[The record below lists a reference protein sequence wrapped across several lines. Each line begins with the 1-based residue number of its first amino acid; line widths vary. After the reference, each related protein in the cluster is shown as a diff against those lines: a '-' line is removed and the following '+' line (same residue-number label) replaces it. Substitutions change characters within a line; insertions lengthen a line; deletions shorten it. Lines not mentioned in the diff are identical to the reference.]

1 MAKRS
6 MVDLDEDDEEEE
18 QSRQVSRWTREEEIL
33 LYQCWFEVFENNN
46 IGADRN
52 EDSFLGQV
60 MEDFNQGTFQ
70 GTRTKDMLTGKW
82 ENEVDHTENAKT
94 NFMAQ
99 SKGRKFLL
107 EHACRV
113 LKNHPKWDVPK
124 PLDADDHTEI
134 FKPDVRPRP
143 IGKPRPAKK
152 AKSEMTESSGGS
164 ASGSILESLSKD
176 LRRKLQAPEYAY
188 KAKKEKEMAYTEC
201 KELKFLMIDVDAL
214 SEPKAS
220 IIRKKQEKIMPKYN
234 QE

>member
-1 MAKRS
+1 MKYATTKLSSTTITTITITIIVTIQRTTTTNKRKPLGKTNGEKIHGGFGRGRRGGRAKPSGYGR
-6 MVDLDEDDEEEE
+6 
-18 QSRQVSRWTREEEIL
+18 
-33 LYQCWFEVFENNN
+33 
-46 IGADRN
+46 
-52 EDSFLGQV
+52 
-60 MEDFNQGTFQ
+60 FQ
-70 GTRTKDMLTGKW
+70 PR

-107 EHACRV
+107 EYACRV

-124 PLDADDHTEI
+124 LLDADDHTEI

-152 AKSEMTESSGGS
+152 TKSKMTESSGGS